1 MNIPLVDL
9 SAQYSQIKVEVKKAI
24 NDVLN
29 SSRFVGGQQIDQFE
43 KEFARYIGTKYC
55 VTVASGTD
63 SLILGIRALN
73 LSSSDEIILP
83 ANTFNAT
90 AAAVSENGIKP
101 IIVDIDEKDFGIN
114 LEDLKRKINSKTK
127 AVIVVHLFGQSDKIN
142 EIKALLNKRSK
153 KILLIEDSCQ
163 AHGAYFREK
172 RVGSYGVF
180 SGFSFYPGKNLGAY
194 GWGGA
199 ITTDN
204 AKLARVVR
212 IIKDNGQ
219 VAKYKHQ
226 MLGVNSSLDALQA
239 AILLVKLKYLD
250 SWNKKRRLIADLYTN
265 KLNES
270 LPFIITPKEYKDR
283 KSVYHL
289 YIIRVPKRNKLLKYL
304 NERGI
309 GASIHYP
316 TPIHLQKAYKYLG
329 YKRGDLPLSEKIAGE
344 IISLP
349 IYPELTE
356 TKINYIVDTI
366 KNFYEI

>member
-1 MNIPLVDL
+1 
-9 SAQYSQIKVEVKKAI
+9 
-24 NDVLN
+24 
-29 SSRFVGGQQIDQFE
+29 
-43 KEFARYIGTKYC
+43 
-55 VTVASGTD
+55 
-63 SLILGIRALN
+63 
-73 LSSSDEIILP
+73 
-83 ANTFNAT
+83 
-90 AAAVSENGIKP
+90 
-101 IIVDIDEKDFGIN
+101 
-114 LEDLKRKINSKTK
+114 
-127 AVIVVHLFGQSDKIN
+127 
-142 EIKALLNKRSK
+142 
-153 KILLIEDSCQ
+153 
-163 AHGAYFREK
+163 
-172 RVGSYGVF
+172 
-180 SGFSFYPGKNLGAY
+180 
-194 GWGGA
+194 
-199 ITTDN
+199 
-204 AKLARVVR
+204 
-212 IIKDNGQ
+212 
-219 VAKYKHQ
+219 